1 MASWIAKNIGVT
13 VTIVGIL
20 SGVVASW
27 AVAQYQIS
35 ELRNDH
41 QHVRHDS
48 DIARQDITEIKA
60 DIRWIRSAVERLE
73 KGK

>member
-1 MASWIAKNIGVT
+1 MTSWIAKNIGA
-13 VTIVGIL
+13 TITLVVIL
-20 SGVVASW
+20 SGIVASW

-41 QHVRHDS
+41 QHVKHDN
-48 DIARQDITEIKA
+48 DTARQDITEIKA

>member
-1 MASWIAKNIGVT
+1 MTSWILKNIGVT
-13 VTIVGIL
+13 LTLIAMISGI
-20 SGVVASW
+20 VASW

-35 ELRNDH
+35 ELRSDH
-41 QHVRHDS
+41 QQVQHDN
-48 DIARQDITEIKA
+48 DTARQDITEIKA

>member
-1 MASWIAKNIGVT
+1 MTSWILKNIGVT
-13 VTIVGIL
+13 ITFIGLV

-35 ELRNDH
+35 ELRNDN
-41 QHVRHDS
+41 QHVRHDN
-48 DIARQDITEIKA
+48 DTARQDITEIKA